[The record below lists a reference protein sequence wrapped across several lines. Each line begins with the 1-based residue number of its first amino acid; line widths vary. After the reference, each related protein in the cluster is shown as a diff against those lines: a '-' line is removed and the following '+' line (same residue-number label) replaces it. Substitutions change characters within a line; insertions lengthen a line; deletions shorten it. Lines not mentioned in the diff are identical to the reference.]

1 MESTKA
7 LIKMK
12 KKILFVCKFN
22 NTRSQ
27 ISAFLFNK
35 LNKNKNW
42 TADSAGVIGGRAS
55 PETLKNLSILKKNHN
70 MKFTKKKT
78 LTQNLLFSSDMIIIV
93 AEDVPIELFSSQIK
107 HGIKV
112 VKWNVKDGWRYKDK
126 SQIERLEKVYQDL
139 EKRIKKFIKNEK

>member
-1 MESTKA
+1 
-7 LIKMK
+7 MK

-35 LNKNKNW
+35 LNKNKEW
-42 TADSAGVIGGRAS
+42 IADSAGVIGGRAS
-55 PETLKNLSILKKNHN
+55 PETLKNLSILKKNHK

-78 LTQNLLFSSDMIIIV
+78 LTQNLLFSSDRIIIV

>member
-1 MESTKA
+1 
-7 LIKMK
+7 MK

-35 LNKNKNW
+35 LNKNKEW
-42 TADSAGVIGGRAS
+42 IADSAGVIGGRAS
-55 PETLKNLSILKKNHN
+55 PETLKNLSILKKNHK

>member
-1 MESTKA
+1 
-7 LIKMK
+7 MK

-35 LNKNKNW
+35 LNKNKKW
-42 TADSAGVIGGRAS
+42 IADSAGVIGGRAS
-55 PETLKNLSILKKNHN
+55 PETLKNLSILKKNHK

-78 LTQNLLFSSDMIIIV
+78 LTQNLLFSSDMIIVV

-126 SQIERLEKVYQDL
+126 SQIERLEKVYRDL

>member
-1 MESTKA
+1 
-7 LIKMK
+7 MK

-35 LNKNKNW
+35 LNKNKEW
-42 TADSAGVIGGRAS
+42 IADSAGVIGGRAS
-55 PETLKNLSILKKNHN
+55 PETLKNLSILKKNHK

-78 LTQNLLFSSDMIIIV
+78 LTQNLLFSSDMIIVV